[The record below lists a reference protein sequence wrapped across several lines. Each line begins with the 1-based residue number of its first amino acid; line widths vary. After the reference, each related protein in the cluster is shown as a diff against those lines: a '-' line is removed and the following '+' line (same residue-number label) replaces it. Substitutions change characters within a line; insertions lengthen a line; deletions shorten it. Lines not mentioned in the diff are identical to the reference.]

1 MRPSRRACPLT
12 TRPPSPLSTQPSR
25 RPARSLA
32 RAVAP
37 AARDRSPTNKD
48 APAPPPPT
56 AATPDPALPS
66 TSSRVL
72 STTRGPDYVKQRLM
86 MDESHTED
94 IYLAARTREIRKHF
108 PTALGVDDFLSR
120 LEVALF
126 SYGFTGENAIAMSN
140 LCRDEIT
147 SGFKHKLDH
156 VFGSSFNT
164 NGLGGVLTCG
174 VTGVKA
180 GLSHSPISATS
191 GKERYVFLS
200 FPHIAIDCEGVV
212 GEVVRPGRPDP
223 SCACGALNAAL
234 IEIQADGLDA
244 ACSQPGRHDPLDPEY
259 SILKQRLA
267 RRIRYEGLADQVA
280 GLDLVAMT
288 RVAERT
294 ITDDLEYLI
303 KHAVAGR
310 RADYAVITGVQ
321 IHSWGR
327 QFKGDAPNIE
337 YIAPSTVYTV
347 VAGERTDLDLSSIPP
362 LTPRQLKVLAAHEAS
377 DGGHEGGGSA
387 HDGSHRRRL
396 AAGGGATTVVEESK
410 SHSVSRRRDIARFS
424 KLLQENETLEVETA
438 AQWPGWQTKVRA
450 RPSRGAGDSSCTL
463 DETDT

>member
-1 MRPSRRACPLT
+1 
-12 TRPPSPLSTQPSR
+12 
-25 RPARSLA
+25 
-32 RAVAP
+32 
-37 AARDRSPTNKD
+37 
-48 APAPPPPT
+48 
-56 AATPDPALPS
+56 
-66 TSSRVL
+66 
-72 STTRGPDYVKQRLM
+72 M

-120 LEVALF
+120 LEVALYA
-126 SYGFTGENAIAMSN
+126 YGFTGENAIAMSN

-180 GLSHSPISATS
+180 GLSHSPVSATS

-200 FPHIAIDCEGVV
+200 FPHIAIDCEGSV
-212 GEVVRPGRPDP
+212 GEIVRPGRPDP

-234 IEIQADGLDA
+234 IEIQAGGLEA
-244 ACSQPGRHDPLDPEY
+244 SCSQPGRHDPLDPEY

-267 RRIRYEGLADQVA
+267 RRIRYEGLSERVAD
-280 GLDLVAMT
+280 LDLVEMT

-327 QFKGDAPNIE
+327 QYKGEAPNIE

-347 VAGERTDLDLSSIPP
+347 VAGERTDLDLMSIPP
-362 LTPRQLKVLAAHEAS
+362 LTPRQLKVLAANEAS
-377 DGGHEGGGSA
+377 DGASDGADGH
-387 HDGSHRRRL
+387 DL
-396 AAGGGATTVVEESK
+396 AAGGGSSSPTTVVEESK
-410 SHSVSRRRDIARFS
+410 SHSVSRRRETSRFAR
-424 KLLQENETLEVETA
+424 LLQENETLEVETA
-438 AQWPGWQTKVRA
+438 AAWPGWQTKVRA
-450 RPSRGAGDSSCTL
+450 RPMRGAGDSSCTL
-463 DETDT
+463 DEDPASGE

>member
-1 MRPSRRACPLT
+1 
-12 TRPPSPLSTQPSR
+12 
-25 RPARSLA
+25 
-32 RAVAP
+32 
-37 AARDRSPTNKD
+37 
-48 APAPPPPT
+48 
-56 AATPDPALPS
+56 
-66 TSSRVL
+66 
-72 STTRGPDYVKQRLM
+72 
-86 MDESHTED
+86 
-94 IYLAARTREIRKHF
+94 
-108 PTALGVDDFLSR
+108 
-120 LEVALF
+120 
-126 SYGFTGENAIAMSN
+126 
-140 LCRDEIT
+140 
-147 SGFKHKLDH
+147 

-180 GLSHSPISATS
+180 GLSHSPVSATS

-200 FPHIAIDCEGVV
+200 FPHIAIDCEGSV
-212 GEVVRPGRPDP
+212 GEIVRPGRPDP

-234 IEIQADGLDA
+234 IEIQTGGLEA
-244 ACSQPGRHDPLDPEY
+244 SCSQPGRHDPLDPEY

-267 RRIRYEGLADQVA
+267 RRIRYEGLSDRVSD
-280 GLDLVAMT
+280 LDLVEMT

-327 QFKGDAPNIE
+327 QYKGEAPNIE

-347 VAGERTDLDLSSIPP
+347 VAGERTDLDLMSIPP

-377 DGGHEGGGSA
+377 DGAAGEVGGG

-396 AAGGGATTVVEESK
+396 AAGGGSSSPTTVVEESK
-410 SHSVSRRRDIARFS
+410 SHSVSRRRDTARFS
-424 KLLQENETLEVETA
+424 RLLQENETLEVETA
-438 AQWPGWQTKVRA
+438 AAWPGWQTKVRA
-450 RPSRGAGDSSCTL
+450 RAPARGAGDSSCTL
-463 DETDT
+463 DEDSDVGSE